1 MRNGL
6 SESFIPKE
14 IREVYIIFVG
24 FWASYIF
31 GNILFLSTSSDLVI
45 FSTMIGGLCCIYIA
59 VVGSSFFDNY
69 ATRNG
74 SLPHYL
80 FAIML
85 WSIMCMAIHMGV
97 NRLDFSAQPPFT
109 LHIWIGVLI
118 YLIRVVAT
126 ELCVVFEKI
135 Y

>member
-1 MRNGL
+1 
-6 SESFIPKE
+6 
-14 IREVYIIFVG
+14 
-24 FWASYIF
+24 
-31 GNILFLSTSSDLVI
+31 
-45 FSTMIGGLCCIYIA
+45 
-59 VVGSSFFDNY
+59 
-69 ATRNG
+69 
-74 SLPHYL
+74 
-80 FAIML
+80 
-85 WSIMCMAIHMGV
+85 MAIHMGV

>member
-1 MRNGL
+1 VFGHLFNFPGEAYAKWVKRVFYPERNQRSL
-6 SESFIPKE
+6 YHF
-14 IREVYIIFVG
+14 R
-24 FWASYIF
+24 W
-31 GNILFLSTSSDLVI
+31 FLGVLH
-45 FSTMIGGLCCIYIA
+45 FRKH
-59 VVGSSFFDNY
+59 SFFDNY